1 MGSFRRA
8 WRPDLTVSPRGLQK
22 FGPSG
27 FLNQQDDDRNIKTRQ
42 VGPTCRETGL
52 GGSRSTGQSA
62 EGAGRTMMSAEAHVV
77 GGAAHG
83 TASDARINSCNG
95 YRQQERDIRV
105 RTMTAAAHQL
115 C

>member
-1 MGSFRRA
+1 
-8 WRPDLTVSPRGLQK
+8 
-22 FGPSG
+22 
-27 FLNQQDDDRNIKTRQ
+27 
-42 VGPTCRETGL
+42 
-52 GGSRSTGQSA
+52 
-62 EGAGRTMMSAEAHVV
+62 MMSAEAHVV